1 MTFAVARRRFTVDE
15 YHRMG
20 EAGILREDDRVELI
34 DGEVV
39 QMTPIGS
46 RHAGCVKRI
55 NHLLT
60 TRLRE
65 RAVVA
70 VQDPVLLG
78 RHSEPQPDV
87 MVLRPRP
94 DFYSDSHPSAS
105 DVWLLIEVSDTTAQF
120 DRTVKVPLYA
130 RAGIVEVWLV
140 DLEADSVEVYR
151 RPAPDGRHADVRR
164 AVRGDRLIGQA
175 VPDLDVAVEAI
186 LV

>member
-151 RPAPDGRHADVRR
+151 RPAPDGRYADVRR

-175 VPDLDVAVEAI
+175 VPDLAVAVEAI